1 MSADEEEAPVARRI
15 VVTLDASACGRAAL
29 ETAAELAAQMQAELW
44 GLFVEDVALL
54 RLANLPLASEVAL
67 PCAVPRPLEPV
78 RLQHALRLHAERVR
92 QAVAEAAGRRQLRW
106 SFQVL
111 QGDVVRTSRTLAE
124 QAELLILGWAEMVA
138 SGMSAGA
145 TRAATGS
152 ILVIDEGPPAG
163 DRVLRAAAALAQLLG
178 SELLVLHPEGSG
190 EADAAR
196 HRQRAGLLAAGGIRF
211 ALQPLAK
218 LAAKA
223 IVAAA
228 ERLRSRL
235 VLLVLGSELLS
246 ESEVD
251 ILVKQL
257 ECPLVLVP

>member
-1 MSADEEEAPVARRI
+1 MSAEEEETPVARRI

-29 ETAAELAAQMQAELW
+29 ETAAKLAAQMQAELW

-54 RLANLPLASEVAL
+54 RLANLPLASEVPL

-78 RLQHALRLHAERVR
+78 RIQNALRLHAERVR
-92 QAVAEAAGRRQLRW
+92 QALAEAADRRQLRW

-111 QGDVVRTSRTLAE
+111 QGDVVRTSRALAE

-138 SGMSAGA
+138 SGVSAGA
-145 TRAATGS
+145 LRAATGS
-152 ILVIDEGPPAG
+152 ILVIDEGPPGG
-163 DRVLRAAAALAQLLG
+163 DRVLRAAVALAQLLG
-178 SELLVLHPEGSG
+178 SELLVLRPEGSG
-190 EADAAR
+190 DEGAAGPSP
-196 HRQRAGLLAAGGIRF
+196 RAGLLSTGGVQF
-211 ALQPLAK
+211 ALQPLPQ
-218 LAAKA
+218 LTAKA

-228 ERLRSRL
+228 ERLRGRR
-235 VLLVLGSELLS
+235 VLLVLGSALLS